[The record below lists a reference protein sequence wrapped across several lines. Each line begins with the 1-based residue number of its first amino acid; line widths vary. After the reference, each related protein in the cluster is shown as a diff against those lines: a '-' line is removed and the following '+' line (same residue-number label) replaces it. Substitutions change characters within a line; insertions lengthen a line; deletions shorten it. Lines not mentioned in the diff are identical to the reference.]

1 LGFPLAMGGNV
12 IVRGISVIV
21 SQDNIPVRP

>member
-1 LGFPLAMGGNV
+1 LGLPLAMGGSV

-21 SQDNIPVRP
+21 PRIPST